1 MSFLNI
7 AHRGASLD
15 AAENTLEAFELAIGQ
30 GADMIETDLHLTRD
44 GAVVLRHDSEHEGDD
59 IGGLTL
65 AELRERLPQVPTLQ
79 EAMDAVEG
87 RIPFNLELKRP
98 PEGAYVGLE
107 TLVID
112 EVRRRSMVSDTL
124 FSCFSTSVLRRIREL
139 EPEARV
145 ALLVGT
151 RGDIETCAR
160 RVDAEAVHLPL
171 RLATPEGISGLQAR
185 DWRVHVYTVD
195 DPGDQ
200 RRLIDWG
207 VDGIFTNAP
216 GRLASILGQIS

>member
-15 AAENTLEAFELAIGQ
+15 AAENTLEAFELAIEQ

-44 GAVVLRHDSEHEGDD
+44 GAIVLRHDSAYEGDE

-65 AELRERLPQVPTLQ
+65 AELRERLPRVPTLQ
-79 EAMDAVEG
+79 EAMDAVGE
-87 RIPFNLELKRP
+87 RIPFNLEIKRP
-98 PEGAYVGLE
+98 PKGTYGGLE
-107 TLVID
+107 ARVIK
-112 EVRRRSMVSDTL
+112 EVCRRSLVSDTL
-124 FSCFSTSVLRRIREL
+124 FSCFTTSVLKRIREL
-139 EPEARV
+139 EKGARV

-151 RGDIETCAR
+151 PGDIEMRAR
-160 RVDAEAVHLPL
+160 HVGAEAVHLPP
-171 RLATPEGISGLQAR
+171 RLTTPEGIAGLQAR
-185 DWRVHVYTVD
+185 SWRVHVYTVD
-195 DPGDQ
+195 DPEDQ

-216 GRLASILGQIS
+216 GRLASIIG